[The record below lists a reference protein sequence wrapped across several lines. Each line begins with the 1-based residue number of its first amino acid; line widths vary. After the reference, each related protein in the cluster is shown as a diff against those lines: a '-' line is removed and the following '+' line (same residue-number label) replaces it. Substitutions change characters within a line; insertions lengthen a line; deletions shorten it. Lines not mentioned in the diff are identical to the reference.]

1 MMMMMF
7 ANNDVDEPMVCWV
20 AGALLVLDL
29 SKCPLINISMHV
41 MSTVLV
47 VVVLV
52 STLQRVLQQ
61 RPTRAQDQ
69 KVLAKKSNTENI
81 RTFSKFL
88 QGIFNTLK
96 IAH

>member
-1 MMMMMF
+1 MLF

-69 KVLAKKSNTENI
+69 KVLPKKSNTENI
-81 RTFSKFL
+81 RKF
-88 QGIFNTLK
+88 FKVFTRYFYTL
-96 IAH
+96 